1 MSSQSNLA
9 KVKSEKAQSLDQVY
23 SLFEKQKGNIF
34 LQTLNNFF
42 LLFTPHPFF
51 FFFRQ
56 TLIKI

>member
-34 LQTLNNFF
+34 SQTLNNFF
-42 LLFTPHPFF
+42 LLFTPPPFF
-51 FFFRQ
+51 FSGKP
-56 TLIKI
+56 L